1 MSTFLLIGL
10 VLLLAAGVAYVFQ
23 NPDILAKLQKAIQ
36 SADEPLD
43 DAPTSATRK
52 RVGYRAGPLKF
63 TQQMGSIPADSFITV
78 RDPASARPIK
88 MQVVTTEVFHGRVQ
102 PRGSK
107 EWVRSGSDWE
117 GVICTCPTWPDVLL
131 LKLDK
136 ATYLFNRRDSLNP
149 EEAKQFEP
157 YAQEFAHKKGQ
168 VAGSINMQFEDEQY
182 KIQDIGV
189 WDVTAKDGDPHI
201 SVMARWIV
209 AHGKD
214 EAAIIIEDGKGNN
227 DSIWVGQ
234 VVDLNSVV
242 TDVLSSDE
250 N

>member
-1 MSTFLLIGL
+1 MATFLLIGL
-10 VLLLAAGVAYVFQ
+10 LLLLAAGVVYVVN
-23 NPDILAKLQKAIQ
+23 NPGILGKLQKTIQ
-36 SADEPLD
+36 SADETLD
-43 DAPTSATRK
+43 SEPTPAARK

-78 RDPASARPIK
+78 RDPGSARPIK

-102 PRGSK
+102 PKGSK
-107 EWVRSGSDWE
+107 EWVRSGVEWE

-131 LKLDK
+131 LKMDK
-136 ATYLFNRRDSLNP
+136 ASYFLNRRDSLNP

-168 VAGSINMQFEDEQY
+168 VAGSVNMQFDGEQY

-189 WDVTAKDGDPHI
+189 WDVTTNDGDAHI

-209 AHGKD
+209 AHGTND
-214 EAAIIIEDGKGNN
+214 RAIVVEDGKGNN
-227 DSIWVGQ
+227 DSIWIGVKT
-234 VVDLNSVV
+234 DLNTIVL
-242 TDVLSSDE
+242 DVLSSNE
-250 N
+250 S